1 MPSTHFLPIF
11 VLCPH
16 FCNWAHCHL
25 VEIFTSWIW
34 IGLVTVRT
42 HLESRLSGSM
52 GRVISL
58 CSISPS
64 AYFCLHRWCAA
75 SSVSVV
81 RHCQPPA
88 TPSPSPWP
96 STAISWRQEAGDH
109 WHKQREKRGKKIPG
123 SHKIQHY
130 QRIWATLQLCWI
142 QLRTVPLS
150 DMAGG
155 CIKYAADRIISWYM
169 RKYALKS
176 LKTLPV
182 WFFFSSSPNWN
193 CVLEPLGLQ
202 N

>member
-64 AYFCLHRWCAA
+64 AYFCLHRWCVA
-75 SSVSVV
+75 SSVSLV

-88 TPSPSPWP
+88 PGHPSPSPWP
-96 STAISWRQEAGDH
+96 STSPLLSAGDRKQGTIGTHNERRGGRKSLDLIKSDIVCVSKLHFSSTGLGWEQYLCLIWQEAT
-109 WHKQREKRGKKIPG
+109 
-123 SHKIQHY
+123 SHMQ
-130 QRIWATLQLCWI
+130 WT
-142 QLRTVPLS
+142 
-150 DMAGG
+150 
-155 CIKYAADRIISWYM
+155 
-169 RKYALKS
+169 
-176 LKTLPV
+176 
-182 WFFFSSSPNWN
+182 
-193 CVLEPLGLQ
+193 E
-202 N
+202 

>member
-1 MPSTHFLPIF
+1 MPNTFLPIF

-16 FCNWAHCHL
+16 FCNRAHCHL

-75 SSVSVV
+75 SSVSLV

-88 TPSPSPWP
+88 APSPSPWP
-96 STAISWRQEAGDH
+96 STIPLLSAGDRKQGTTGTNNRRRGERKFLDFIKSSIACVSKIQFSSTGISWEQYLCLIWQEAASNMQ
-109 WHKQREKRGKKIPG
+109 WTE
-123 SHKIQHY
+123 
-130 QRIWATLQLCWI
+130 
-142 QLRTVPLS
+142 
-150 DMAGG
+150 
-155 CIKYAADRIISWYM
+155 
-169 RKYALKS
+169 
-176 LKTLPV
+176 
-182 WFFFSSSPNWN
+182 
-193 CVLEPLGLQ
+193 
-202 N
+202 

>member
-64 AYFCLHRWCAA
+64 ADFCLHRWCAA

-81 RHCQPPA
+81 RHCQP
-88 TPSPSPWP
+88 SPSPWP
-96 STAISWRQEAGDH
+96 STIPPLSAGDRKQGTTGTHNGRRGGRKSLDLIKSSIACVSKLHFSSMGFSWEQYLCLIWQEATSNMQGT
-109 WHKQREKRGKKIPG
+109 E
-123 SHKIQHY
+123 
-130 QRIWATLQLCWI
+130 
-142 QLRTVPLS
+142 
-150 DMAGG
+150 
-155 CIKYAADRIISWYM
+155 
-169 RKYALKS
+169 
-176 LKTLPV
+176 
-182 WFFFSSSPNWN
+182 
-193 CVLEPLGLQ
+193 
-202 N
+202 

>member
-1 MPSTHFLPIF
+1 MQNIFLSSNKAQYSFSAYF

-88 TPSPSPWP
+88 PAAPSPSPWP
-96 STAISWRQEAGDH
+96 STIPPLSAGDRKQETTGTHNGRRGGRKSLDLIKSSIICVSELHFSSTGFSWERHLCLIWQEA
-109 WHKQREKRGKKIPG
+109 
-123 SHKIQHY
+123 
-130 QRIWATLQLCWI
+130 A
-142 QLRTVPLS
+142 
-150 DMAGG
+150 
-155 CIKYAADRIISWYM
+155 
-169 RKYALKS
+169 
-176 LKTLPV
+176 
-182 WFFFSSSPNWN
+182 PNMQGT
-193 CVLEPLGLQ
+193 E
-202 N
+202 